1 MKYENP
7 RSDVKIDLGSLN
19 DVEKRFYLQAMKKV
33 KQNTDWFEF
42 DDFAFGMR
50 SPLFSRNKSDLDV
63 LLDPLYLALEDMSL
77 SLGIRLGWIA
87 RAGKRRHSG
96 QVRNVK
102 AEQGVLVGSGKGR

>member
-96 QVRNVK
+96 QVRNAK
-102 AEQGVLVGSGKGR
+102 AEQRVLVGSGKGR